1 MKTVNRKM
9 LLSLLGIALAAPFLV
24 IALVLGARATAL
36 ADSLHGDLWV
46 VVLALAGLVASI
58 GEGRLVLKRETV
70 PVRRV
75 SAESEEVSDRAG
87 EADLRGVSQFHHGY

>member
-36 ADSLHGDLWV
+36 ADGLQGDLLV
-46 VVLALAGLVASI
+46 VVLALASLVASM
-58 GEGRLVLKRETV
+58 GEGRLVLKREVV
-70 PVRRV
+70 PARRGN
-75 SAESEEVSDRAG
+75 AQREGES
-87 EADLRGVSQFHHGY
+87 DLSGVSTLNHGY